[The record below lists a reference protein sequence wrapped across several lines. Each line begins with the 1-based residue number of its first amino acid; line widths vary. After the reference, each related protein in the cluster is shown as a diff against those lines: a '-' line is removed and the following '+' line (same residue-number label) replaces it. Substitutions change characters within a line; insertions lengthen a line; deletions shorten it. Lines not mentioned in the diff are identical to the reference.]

1 MTAMWS
7 MVNSSFKEDRW
18 GRMIALSFCFHLVI
32 FSTFLFAPQ
41 TKIHFPSMEERV
53 YHVELVGPPKGI
65 ESGKKGKGSASIAK
79 RKEKSHIVK
88 TKARRIAVKKK
99 KSVSVIAKR
108 VSSKP
113 ITRARKKDFSAAELV
128 DQAISKIEK
137 KVKEEK
143 TDDLEKVLSRIE
155 RKVKSDTTNQSE
167 KSLNK
172 PEEGVKTFSKEGTG
186 GIFGMPSGIGKGIQL
201 YQMRIEDA
209 IKNNWSYPV
218 ALINAESK
226 KIPEAVIIITVRND
240 GKILKAWF
248 RKKSNN
254 PLFDD
259 SVLKAIERSDPLP
272 EFPPGYVKSY
282 DEVEINFSLKDLIQ
296 Q

>member
-1 MTAMWS
+1 MTATWS
-7 MVNSSFKEDRW
+7 MVNSNFKEDRW
-18 GRMIALSFCFHLVI
+18 VRMMALSFCFHLVI

-41 TKIHFPSMEERV
+41 TRIHFPSMEERV
-53 YHVELVGPPKGI
+53 YHVELVEPPKGI
-65 ESGKKGKGSASIAK
+65 GSGKEGKGSVSIAK
-79 RKEKSHIVK
+79 RKEKSRIVK

-113 ITRARKKDFSAAELV
+113 ITRERKKDFSAAELV

-137 KVKEEK
+137 KVKEEE
-143 TDDLEKVLSRIE
+143 TDDLEKALSRIE
-155 RKVKSDTTNQSE
+155 RKVKSDTTNQSV
-167 KSLNK
+167 KTMDK
-172 PEEGVKTFSKEGTG
+172 PEEGVKTSHKGGTS
-186 GIFGMPSGIGKGIQL
+186 GIFGMSSGIGKGIQL

-218 ALINAESK
+218 ALINAERK

-248 RKKSNN
+248 RKKSSN

-272 EFPPGYVKSY
+272 GFPPGYVKSY